1 MKLVVLGLNCGGSK
15 KVVHVINGGGG
26 GNRLSNP
33 STRDHCSRDWRSY
46 EHMDCSYFCMTYE
59 NQTTLDCR
67 PELFSTLQ
75 QKLQSLDSAHYSI
88 KRYGTKSNPEGVV
101 DQTISSRST
110 QLCRGVRPYLP
121 DCYFCM
127 ITDLFLKSPC
137 V

>member
-1 MKLVVLGLNCGGSK
+1 MGPNLENMWCIYK
-15 KVVHVINGGGG
+15 KNQSQSDVIQFTC
-26 GNRLSNP
+26 

-67 PELFSTLQ
+67 LELFSTLQ
-75 QKLQSLDSAHYSI
+75 QKLQSLDSAHYST

-110 QLCRGVRPYLP
+110 QLCIGV
-121 DCYFCM
+121 
-127 ITDLFLKSPC
+127 
-137 V
+137 